1 MGNDVMSWRVAI
13 GIFNCKT
20 GCVIK
25 SFRFVSKPFSFI
37 IYELMVLLMKLKL
50 ISCYFGSY
58 MQSCI
63 LNIEFAFVIFLL
75 VVLSDDVE
83 TNPGPSND
91 VQTSSLSILHLN
103 IRSIRNKYEFIKDNY
118 LDCDIL
124 CFTESHLSDNVND
137 ELLILEGFSTFYR
150 KDKTNHASG
159 LLIYV
164 SNNVISRRLEVL
176 ETPNLDTLW
185 IEIKDK
191 NETILLYTAY
201 RQPSSPVDFWDNL
214 NISLE
219 RALDIS
225 HKVIMLG
232 DVNEDQ

>member
-1 MGNDVMSWRVAI
+1 M
-13 GIFNCKT
+13 
-20 GCVIK
+20 
-25 SFRFVSKPFSFI
+25 
-37 IYELMVLLMKLKL
+37 
-50 ISCYFGSY
+50 
-58 MQSCI
+58 
-63 LNIEFAFVIFLL
+63 
-75 VVLSDDVE
+75 
-83 TNPGPSND
+83 
-91 VQTSSLSILHLN
+91 
-103 IRSIRNKYEFIKDNY
+103 
-118 LDCDIL
+118 
-124 CFTESHLSDNVND
+124 
-137 ELLILEGFSTFYR
+137 
-150 KDKTNHASG
+150 
-159 LLIYV
+159 
-164 SNNVISRRLEVL
+164 L